1 MTPRLSIPKL
11 KAAMERSGLS
21 QRQLAISSGV
31 SQPAVN
37 QILTGKRLDPS
48 ISTVA
53 RLADALGVGIES
65 LLD

>member
-1 MTPRLSIPKL
+1 MPQLSTDKL
-11 KAAMERSGLS
+11 TKAMERAGLS
-21 QRQLAISSGV
+21 QRQLALRSGV